1 MAKINEQTIVITISQ
16 LVKDSDTA
24 APLLNA
30 DALASLEAVIA
41 ELSVPG
47 ALVEITQP

>member
-16 LVKDSDTA
+16 LIKDSEQS
-24 APLLNA
+24 APLLNSE
-30 DALASLEAVIA
+30 ALASLEAVIA